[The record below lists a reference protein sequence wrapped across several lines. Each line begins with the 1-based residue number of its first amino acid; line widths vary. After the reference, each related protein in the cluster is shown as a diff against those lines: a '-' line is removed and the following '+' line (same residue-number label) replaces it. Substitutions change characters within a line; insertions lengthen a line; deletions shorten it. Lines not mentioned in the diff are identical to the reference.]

1 MLENLLTETQ
11 LNDLRVA
18 LEEARHIVV
27 TCHVSPD
34 GDAVGSVMAVTNYLL
49 RKGKDVT
56 PITPNAFPDFLKWV
70 PGAERI
76 IPYERN
82 EERANP
88 VVAAADLFICV
99 DFNAPG
105 RMEKLGDAVMANPAP
120 KLMIDHHLH
129 PVDFCKWT
137 YSYPEMSSTCE
148 LLFRMFDQ
156 LGEFEDMTTD
166 EAACLYTGMMTDT
179 GGFTYN
185 SNRSDIYFI
194 IGRLLTKGIDKDR
207 IYRNV
212 FNDYSAERF
221 RLLGY
226 MLYVKMEVFSK
237 QHATLMTLTR
247 EEQRRFSHKKGDTE
261 GFVNMPLQ
269 ISGMRLSIFM
279 RENTDKD
286 TIRISLRS
294 TDDFPCNQ
302 MAAEFFNGGGHLNA
316 SGGELVCS
324 MPEAVEIAKKAIRKY
339 APLLTGQGAEKT
351 NA

>member
-1 MLENLLTETQ
+1 MLENLLAESE
-11 LNDLRVA
+11 LNSLRTA
-18 LEEARHIVV
+18 LDGAQHVVV

-76 IPYERN
+76 IPYEKN

-88 VVAAADLFICV
+88 IVAAADLIVCV

-105 RMEKLGDAVMANPAP
+105 RMEKLAEPVMANETATRI
-120 KLMIDHHLH
+120 MIDHHLD
-129 PVDFCKWT
+129 PTDFCQQVI
-137 YSYPEMSSTCE
+137 SFPEMSSTCE
-148 LLFRMFDQ
+148 LLFRLFEQ
-156 LGEFEDMTTD
+156 LGEFDDLTMD

-194 IGRLLTKGIDKDR
+194 IGKLLTKGIDKDQ

-226 MLYVKMEVFSK
+226 MLYVKMEVFNK
-237 QHATLMTLTR
+237 QHTVLMTMTR

-294 TDDFPCNQ
+294 VGDFPCNR
-302 MAAEFFNGGGHLNA
+302 MAEEFFNGGGHLNA

-324 MPEAVEIAKKAIRKY
+324 MPEAIEIARSAIRKY
-339 APLLTGQGAEKT
+339 APLLTDKPKD
-351 NA
+351 